1 MPHVPCDLQKWMQII
16 TEVDANGLKFTEVDA
31 NEMVILLL
39 LRNGVVYRSRRD
51 NLQESMRL
59 EQKTTDTAFE
69 AVEYQSASSQ

>member
-1 MPHVPCDLQKWMQII
+1 MQII

-31 NEMVILLL
+31 NERVILLL

>member
-1 MPHVPCDLQKWMQII
+1 MGSVMFIQKSLQIS
-16 TEVDANGLKFTEVDA
+16 TEVDANGLDFTEVNA
-31 NEMVILLL
+31 NERVIPLL